1 MFTLICHVLVPT
13 FRVVQAREGIDMNFS
28 SRKLPVPVIPTSHEC
43 TESGNGIHVCLTC
56 VFSLNFSPSQ
66 QRDSWKNHA
75 KWGETCFKTDKT
87 FLSLKHHV
95 KRGPFT
101 CIQGFNQK
109 QKFKFLGSRQEGG
122 AKEHQIWDLK
132 WSLGSEGKG
141 LLWGR
146 WAEVEKCVGIWWMRE
161 EGQWWQGNAWEWKKT
176 EGKDGENN
184 EPEHKVEIV
193 TYLEVLSVAV
203 LELSIIW
210 HDLDQQMDLHWTS
223 MLGVTITRLRCY
235 TQCID
240 IFTVLSIKNSLS
252 ILDITCQTYKQT
264 LAYL

>member
-109 QKFKFLGSRQEGG
+109 QKFKFLGSTGRRS
-122 AKEHQIWDLK
+122 KEASNTRLEMKPRI
-132 WSLGSEGKG
+132 GGKG
-141 LLWGR
+141 VTVGQMSRGGKVCRHLVDERRMAMMTRKCMRMKEDRREGR
-146 WAEVEKCVGIWWMRE
+146 
-161 EGQWWQGNAWEWKKT
+161 
-176 EGKDGENN
+176 GE
-184 EPEHKVEIV
+184 
-193 TYLEVLSVAV
+193 
-203 LELSIIW
+203 
-210 HDLDQQMDLHWTS
+210 
-223 MLGVTITRLRCY
+223 
-235 TQCID
+235 
-240 IFTVLSIKNSLS
+240 
-252 ILDITCQTYKQT
+252 
-264 LAYL
+264 